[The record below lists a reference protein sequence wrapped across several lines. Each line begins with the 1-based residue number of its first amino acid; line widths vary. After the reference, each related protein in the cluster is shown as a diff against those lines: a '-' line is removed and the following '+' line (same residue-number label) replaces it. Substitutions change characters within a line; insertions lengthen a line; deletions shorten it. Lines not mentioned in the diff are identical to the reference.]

1 MKKSRYIFVHQ
12 PLNPYAMEYPT
23 HLPLTR
29 LLTRL
34 SNLLPTNTYRTRL
47 EIRTRSNAA
56 TRTVCFAVTS
66 DVYGAACNARSCS
79 AAGEGYGG
87 GEGESGWEEDE
98 EEVLGM
104 HGR

>member
-1 MKKSRYIFVHQ
+1 MEKSSYIFVHQ
-12 PLNPYAMEYPT
+12 PLNSYVVNYPT
-23 HLPLTR
+23 HLPPTR
-29 LLTRL
+29 LLTYL
-34 SNLLPTNTYRTRL
+34 SNLLPTNTNRTRF

-56 TRTVCFAVTS
+56 TRTVCLAVTS
-66 DVYGAACNARSCS
+66 DVYGAAGDTRSCC

-87 GEGESGWEEDE
+87 GEGECGWEEDE